1 MSEKKIN
8 ILSVKI
14 NRYVQNRNKIRYLEN
29 DKFM

>member
-14 NRYVQNRNKIRYLEN
+14 NRYVQKRNKIRYLEN
-29 DKFM
+29 DKCM